1 MKMITAI
8 YSYILYSIFH
18 IYDKVIQWKHT
29 EVCAGHQPAVGDSA
43 GGAADE
49 KQIKPCCW
57 NAADH
62 RIACNRR
69 MFCRKE

>member
-29 EVCAGHQPAVGDSA
+29 EVCAGHQPSVGDINKRKHTEVCVGHQPSV
-43 GGAADE
+43 GDR
-49 KQIKPCCW
+49 K
-57 NAADH
+57 
-62 RIACNRR
+62 RR
-69 MFCRKE
+69 MYEQQ